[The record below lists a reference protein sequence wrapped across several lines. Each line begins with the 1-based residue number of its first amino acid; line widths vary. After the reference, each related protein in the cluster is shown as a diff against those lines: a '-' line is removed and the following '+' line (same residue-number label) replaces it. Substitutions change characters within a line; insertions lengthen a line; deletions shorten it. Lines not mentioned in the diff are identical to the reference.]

1 MRFAFLLLVSIPVSI
16 SIKCYIGE
24 GAGDNN
30 QGFYL
35 TLPCGD
41 DNAYCY
47 KLDLYMA
54 GLHTVTKSCGYSDLC
69 PSKGCHSTTGG
80 TECCCKGDLC

>member
-47 KLDLYMA
+47 KVRISRIFIFAPLFQTFHHIKALE
-54 GLHTVTKSCGYSDLC
+54 LRFNFSWIFTWRVFTL
-69 PSKGCHSTTGG
+69 
-80 TECCCKGDLC
+80 